1 MDSAAWWASSPASTF
16 MAIAYGDALLF
27 NLGLLL
33 IRLIFGLAMVAH
45 GSQKLFGW
53 FGGYGLAG
61 TGGFLESL
69 GFRPGHR
76 FAAAAALSEFVGGWL
91 FALGLFGPVGPAL
104 ILAVMLVAS
113 ISVHL
118 RNGFF
123 AATNG
128 VELPL
133 LIATAVVGIALIGFG
148 AYSLDA
154 VLGLATLWSPA
165 LIGLA
170 LAVGVIGGFVNLML
184 RKKPTTPD

>member
-1 MDSAAWWASSPASTF
+1 
-16 MAIAYGDALLF
+16 MAIAYGDPVLL

-33 IRLIFGLAMVAH
+33 IRVIFGLTMVAH

-61 TGGFLESL
+61 TGGFFESL
-69 GFRPGHR
+69 GFRPGHI
-76 FAAAAALSEFVGGWL
+76 FAAAAFSEFVGGWL

-123 AATNG
+123 ATSNG

-133 LIATAVVGIALIGFG
+133 LVATAVVGIALIGFG
-148 AYSLDA
+148 TYSLDA
-154 VLGLATLWSPA
+154 ALGLATLWTPV

-170 LAVGVIGGFVNLML
+170 LAVGVIGGFVNLLL
-184 RKKPTTPD
+184 RKKPTTPDV